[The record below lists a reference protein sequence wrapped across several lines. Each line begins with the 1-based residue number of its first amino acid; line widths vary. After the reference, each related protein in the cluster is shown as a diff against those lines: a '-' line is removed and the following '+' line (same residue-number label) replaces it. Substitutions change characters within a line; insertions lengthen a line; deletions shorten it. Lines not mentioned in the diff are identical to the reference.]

1 MKDLK
6 LTLRGRLTFVYG
18 GLFLLIG
25 AVLLI
30 VNYILVSGSLPE
42 VGNYARTATAALG
55 PAMRLAAPTEGTPI
69 APARTVPADEALQVV
84 SGSLT
89 DYRSSTLSQ
98 LVLTSVLALVIAAAL
113 AVALGWVVSGRALHP
128 IHAITSTARRLGA
141 RNLDRRIN
149 LDGPPDELKELADT
163 FDGMLDRLAV
173 SFDSQKR
180 FVANAS
186 HELRTPLAV
195 QRTLIEVALADP
207 DATPEVRKLGQQ
219 LLYTNE
225 RSERMIEGLLVLARS
240 DRGLTS
246 RTPVRLDEVAEH
258 VARSVQARANEKNV
272 TVSVNA
278 VPRTVAGDPVLLE
291 RLLTN
296 LVDNAITYNHEGGSV
311 VVEVGSDPAL
321 VVRNTGVPVDPGAVP
336 QLFEPFRRLT
346 ERTGDSRNAGL
357 GLSIV
362 RSVVQAHGGTVHA
375 EAGEQG
381 GLVVAVRLPG

>member
-1 MKDLK
+1 M
-6 LTLRGRLTFVYG
+6 
-18 GLFLLIG
+18 
-25 AVLLI
+25 
-30 VNYILVSGSLPE
+30 
-42 VGNYARTATAALG
+42 
-55 PAMRLAAPTEGTPI
+55 
-69 APARTVPADEALQVV
+69 
-84 SGSLT
+84 
-89 DYRSSTLSQ
+89 
-98 LVLTSVLALVIAAAL
+98 
-113 AVALGWVVSGRALHP
+113 
-128 IHAITSTARRLGA
+128 
-141 RNLDRRIN
+141 
-149 LDGPPDELKELADT
+149 
-163 FDGMLDRLAV
+163 
-173 SFDSQKR
+173 
-180 FVANAS
+180 
-186 HELRTPLAV
+186 
-195 QRTLIEVALADP
+195 
-207 DATPEVRKLGQQ
+207 RKLGQQ